1 MKQVLETAGMLR
13 LEVHVGKYV
22 NLDSRW
28 KKDRAGD
35 PYSRLYYIRSGEGH
49 LRVDGETIRLEP
61 GYVYLV
67 PSGLKFSH
75 SCPRRLS
82 KLYFHIT
89 ITATEG
95 LDLLG
100 AGHCVCRAPFSDAEF
115 ETLMKSAQA
124 TDYLEVMQ
132 LKLLLYKA
140 VVDCM
145 KTLPESNMP
154 IRHYSAMVEQAMQYI
169 RGHTRM
175 GLTAREIAQAQFV
188 SESGLRKRFRE
199 ETGMTLGQYMEDLL
213 FFRARQLLTQ
223 SRGSIGEISRELGF
237 SDQFY
242 FSRRFKEKFN
252 QTPSRFRRE
261 LLGKQT

>member
-13 LEVHVGKYV
+13 LDIHAGRYI

-28 KKDRAGD
+28 KKDRTGD
-35 PYSRLYYIRSGEGH
+35 PYSRLYYIRSGEGY
-49 LRVDGETIRLEP
+49 LRVDGEMIRLEP

-67 PSGLKFSH
+67 PSGLKFSYG
-75 SCPRRLS
+75 CPRRMS

-89 ITATEG
+89 ITAAEG

-100 AGHCVCRAPFSDAEF
+100 NGSGVCRAPYSQEEYERLMEGL
-115 ETLMKSAQA
+115 ET
-124 TDYLEVMQ
+124 TDYVGVMQ

-140 VVDCM
+140 VVDCL
-145 KTLPESNMP
+145 KNQPQNRMP
-154 IRHYSAMVEQAMQYI
+154 IRNYSPVVEQAMQYI
-169 RGHTRM
+169 RGNVRM
-175 GLTAREIAQAQFV
+175 GLTAREVAQAQFV
-188 SESGLRKRFRE
+188 SESGLRKRFRD

-213 FFRARQLLTQ
+213 FFRARQMLSQ
-223 SRGSIGEISRELGF
+223 ERGSIGEISRELGF

-242 FSRRFKEKFN
+242 FSRRFKEKFH

-261 LLGKQT
+261 VLGKQR